1 MLMYYELVI
10 ILRIRM
16 FFNLAKNLE
25 TVVYLLRAR
34 SMHNIT
40 HTVGNPAGAQEQY
53 SIFTLDSRRSTIN
66 QQPITLTHTCVCSK
80 IHVDQ
85 PTLVC
90 GYFEFHCPQFESASV
105 KDEVHTVACLSG
117 RLFLQPSRS
126 RFQRC

>member
-40 HTVGNPAGAQEQY
+40 HIVGNPAGAQEQY
-53 SIFTLDSRRSTIN
+53 SIYSLSTLDGQPSTN
-66 QQPITLTHTCVCSK
+66 NPSPSP
-80 IHVDQ
+80 IHVYA
-85 PTLVC
+85 L
-90 GYFEFHCPQFESASV
+90 
-105 KDEVHTVACLSG
+105 
-117 RLFLQPSRS
+117 
-126 RFQRC
+126 RFM